1 MDLIIGGAFQGKL
14 DYARNAFGLREEEIV
29 TCTPDSEPDWNARC
43 LCRVEEY
50 VLYCVRRG
58 VSPEEKFRPD
68 AVLVGRDIFCGVVP
82 IDPEERA
89 FLLDGILSP
98 FGASPAETSL
108 EDGTFTAAL
117 RLPDRDCAIR
127 AAGELCRRGY
137 RPGPETSEGEI
148 LLARSPADLCR
159 LVFGK

>member
-43 LCRVEEY
+43 LCRVEDY
-50 VLYCVRRG
+50 VLDCVRRG

-89 FLLDGILSP
+89 WREETGRSDSRLSRGADSVTRLFCGIPQKL
-98 FGASPAETSL
+98 
-108 EDGTFTAAL
+108 
-117 RLPDRDCAIR
+117 
-127 AAGELCRRGY
+127 
-137 RPGPETSEGEI
+137 
-148 LLARSPADLCR
+148 
-159 LVFGK
+159 K